1 MVCTVAAIVAWLGY
15 MPPKGTVIT
24 VPRSKIV
31 ELKPAQKEKAE
42 RCANKHGITW
52 TIDETR

>member
-1 MVCTVAAIVAWLGY
+1 MVCTVAAIVAFLGY

-31 ELKPAQKEKAE
+31 ELSPSQKAKAE
-42 RCANKHGITW
+42 RCANKYGIAW
-52 TIDETR
+52 RVDEAN